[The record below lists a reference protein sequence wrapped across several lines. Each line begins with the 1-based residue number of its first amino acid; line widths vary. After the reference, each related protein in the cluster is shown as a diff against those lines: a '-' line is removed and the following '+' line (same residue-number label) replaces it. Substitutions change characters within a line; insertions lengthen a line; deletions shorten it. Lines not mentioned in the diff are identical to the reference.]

1 MSSER
6 RQRLERLERMR
17 QEEEAFPHEFDRS
30 HTIQELQNFDT
41 ERSSDEVLPD
51 REFSIAGRVME
62 IRDFGELAFLD
73 LRGPREEIQVMIQE
87 NEEAL
92 ETLGNLYR
100 GDIIGV
106 SGTLTYT
113 DRGEFSLRARS
124 IEVLTPSV
132 RPIPSDYFGIED
144 EELRYRDRPQ
154 HLIMDM
160 EARDRFRDRS
170 RIISELRTFLERDGF
185 MEVETPTIQPVYGGA
200 NAEPFET
207 HVNDRDMDAYLRIS
221 PELYLKRLIVGGYER
236 IFEVATDFRNE
247 SIDRTHNPEFTMME
261 LYQAYADYEDM
272 MQITEEM
279 VEHIAEE
286 ILGDTNL
293 QYQGEEID
301 LSAPWRRMT
310 MHEAIEEYGGLE
322 IEEMSDAQLRETLE
336 ELSIELES
344 GFERGLAVAEIFEE
358 LAEENLV
365 QPTHITDYP
374 AETTPLCMD
383 HRDREGLI
391 ERFESFIA
399 GMEIANAYT
408 ELRDPIQQREH
419 FEREQ
424 RRQEQGDDEAHPLDM
439 DFVEALEL
447 GMPPTGGLGV
457 GIDRLVMVLTDQ
469 ASIRDVRF
477 FPMLAEEN

>member
-6 RQRLERLERMR
+6 EERMERLHQMR
-17 QEEEAFPHEFDRS
+17 ENGEALPHDFERS
-30 HTIQELQNFDT
+30 HTVEELQEFNSGT
-41 ERSSDEVLPD
+41 EEELPD
-51 REFSIAGRVME
+51 RDFSTAGRVME
-62 IRDFGELAFLD
+62 VRDFGELAFLD
-73 LRGPREEIQVMIQE
+73 LRGERDEIQVMIQE

-92 ETLGNLYR
+92 DILENMYR

-106 SGTLTYT
+106 TGTLIYT
-113 DRGEFSLRARS
+113 DRDEFSLEVEE
-124 IEVLTPSV
+124 IEILTPSV
-132 RPIPSDYFGIED
+132 RPIPAEHFGIED
-144 EELRYRDRPQ
+144 QELRYRDRPQ
-154 HLIMDM
+154 HLTMDM
-160 EARDRFRDRS
+160 ESRDRFRERS

-207 HVNDRDMDAYLRIS
+207 YINDRDMDAYLRIS

-272 MQITEEM
+272 MEITEEI
-279 VEHIAEE
+279 VEHIAQQV
-286 ILGDTNL
+286 LGETTV

-310 MHEAIEEYGGLE
+310 MHEAIEQYGDLE
-322 IEEMSDAQLRETLE
+322 VADMSDQELLE
-336 ELSIELES
+336 AMEEVGAELDS
-344 GFERGLAVAEIFEE
+344 GFERGLAIAEIFEE
-358 LAEENLV
+358 VAEEELT

-374 AETTPLCMD
+374 QETTPLCMD
-383 HRDREGLI
+383 HRDSEGLI

-408 ELRDPIQQREH
+408 ELRDPVQQRNH
-419 FEREQ
+419 FEEEQ
-424 RRQEQGDDEAHPLDM
+424 RRQEEGDDEAHPLDM
-439 DFVEALEL
+439 EFVEALEL

-457 GIDRLVMVLTDQ
+457 GIDRLVMILTDQ
-469 ASIRDVRF
+469 ESIRDVRF
-477 FPMLAEEN
+477 FPMMGEEE

>member
-1 MSSER
+1 MGSER
-6 RQRLERLERMR
+6 EERMERLRRMR
-17 QEEEAFPHEFDRS
+17 EDEEAFPHDFERS
-30 HTIQELQNFDT
+30 HTVEELQEFDSGN
-41 ERSSDEVLPD
+41 EEELPE
-51 REFSIAGRVME
+51 REFSTAGRVME

-73 LRGPREEIQVMIQE
+73 LRGEREEIQVMIQE

-92 ETLGNLYR
+92 EVLEDLYR

-106 SGTLTYT
+106 TGTLIYT
-113 DRGEFSLRARS
+113 DRDEFSL
-124 IEVLTPSV
+124 EVEELELLTPSV
-132 RPIPSDYFGIED
+132 RPIPAEHFGIED
-144 EELRYRDRPQ
+144 QELRYRDRPQ
-154 HLIMDM
+154 HLTMDM
-160 EARDRFRDRS
+160 DARERFRDRS

-207 HVNDRDMDAYLRIS
+207 HINDRDMDAYLRIS

-279 VEHIAEE
+279 VEHIAEQVM
-286 ILGDTNL
+286 GDTTIE
-293 QYQGEEID
+293 YQGREID

-310 MHEAIEEYGGLE
+310 MHEAIEEYGGLQV
-322 IEEMSDAQLRETLE
+322 EEMSDGELREAMKE
-336 ELSIELES
+336 VGAELDSE
-344 GFERGLAVAEIFEE
+344 FERGLAVAEIFEE
-358 LAEENLV
+358 VAEEELV

-374 AETTPLCMD
+374 QETTPLCMD
-383 HRDREGLI
+383 HREHEGLI

-408 ELRDPIQQREH
+408 ELRDPVQQREH
-419 FEREQ
+419 FEEEQ
-424 RRQEQGDDEAHPLDM
+424 RRQEEGDDEAHPLDM

-457 GIDRLVMVLTDQ
+457 GIDRLVMVLTGQ
-469 ASIRDVRF
+469 GSIRDVRF
-477 FPMLAEEN
+477 FPMMKE